1 MLTHRS
7 PRTPLAPVRRRLA
20 PVLVALLAS
29 LSTAPALA
37 QDDAARIL
45 VEQGNHWLSRGDFK
59 RAAEAWNKL
68 LMIDANHVQALH
80 GLGMIEVE
88 SGRPDSAQ
96 TYLAR
101 LQAHHPNAAQTTRL
115 RQAIQVGPRR
125 QVLEQA
131 RQQVQRGQTE
141 QAVANY
147 QAVLGDVPPD
157 GPLALEYYQTLGGS
171 PEGWEEARRGFER
184 LAKASPNDPV
194 IALALAQHLTYR
206 EATRRQGIE
215 QLSKLASRADVGQ
228 AASSSW
234 RKALVWSGSR
244 PTDAPLYQAYLQRF
258 PDDADIRNKLAQ
270 IRRDQ
275 QQQREQAAQA
285 ARKRPADPVRQQ
297 VTDGFAAFDE
307 GNLQQAENLF
317 SAALKA
323 RPNDGDAQGGMGIIR
338 LRQERFSEAKTYLE
352 QASKRGSASRWRA
365 ALNSASYWS
374 LIEQAEASRAQGNL
388 NAAKQQLQ
396 QAIKLD
402 PNTPTAQIALGDTLA
417 ELGEL
422 DQAEAT
428 YRRVTQRQP
437 DNPDA
442 LRGLVG
448 IMAQNNK
455 PDEALALVERLTP
468 AQQEQIGELGRLR
481 AAQALGM
488 AKAASQRGD
497 DAGARVALEDALLN
511 DPNSPWIR
519 LDLARLYMKMGA
531 YRDARGVM
539 DGLLV
544 SNPDFPDAL
553 YASAL
558 LSSEMQDWSAALS
571 TLEQIPMANRT
582 REMAALHQ
590 RSWVH
595 VQAQRARALAQEG
608 YQQEALQLLTQIE
621 PYGQESPELLGTI
634 AMAYTDS
641 GNSAKALSMIR
652 QIMAR
657 TARPDVGMRLQY
669 ASILLSTGQDIEL
682 AGVLRQLQ
690 NAQMSDSQ
698 YQDFDKLRR
707 AYIVRQADALRT
719 SGDLVMAY
727 DTLAPVL
734 ATHPDDPD
742 VVGALARMYADANDY
757 PQALTLYRRL
767 LNNNPT
773 DLDLLVPAASMAT
786 SAKEYNLAES
796 MLKEALTL
804 APHDPKAL
812 TAAGHLYRAQ
822 GKSSK
827 AAEYFSAAV
836 QAEQRQRQQALGL
849 AGLPAAAP
857 ATAAAASNNPFASRQ
872 AGTAAPQAVQQAAV
886 PIPFTAQPVSQVHV
900 PGTPAQNF
908 IPDPAGARRFAPQTP
923 TQAQPQA
930 APAPMY
936 GAPAGLPAQ
945 TAPHSIPAPY
955 PGAAPSAAPR
965 NAPAT
970 RGTPAQR
977 NTLASP
983 AMRSA
988 SLPPADVALSGAPQ
1002 SASTGLYPDYLA
1014 ASNAPQS
1021 PASTALSE
1029 LQAIQQ
1035 ERSPSITVGGT
1046 VRSRSG
1052 ESGLGKLTDLQ
1063 TPIEASLPVGDGRIA
1078 VRATPVMLDAGRVPD
1093 SYDVSS
1099 RFGAGPVAAVDQ
1111 EFGLVGGAGRQDQSG
1126 VGLSVGY
1133 AGNWGEVDVGTT
1145 PLGFRKT
1152 DITGGVK
1159 FRAPLSTNLSLSADL
1174 SRRPVTDSLLSF
1186 AGARDARTGDQWGMV
1201 SATGGRVELGWDDQ
1215 TYGLYGYGAYHA
1227 LRGDNVA
1234 SNTRMEA
1241 GAGMYWRLIDR
1252 PGQELKAG
1260 LNLTGMSFDKNLR
1273 YFTYGH
1279 GGYFSPQTFVS
1290 MSVPVSWAH
1299 RNGRLSYLING
1310 AVGVQHFKEDSA
1322 PYFPTNGSR
1331 QAAAEQA
1338 VTTANAF
1345 GLTGN
1350 TSARYAGQSKT
1361 GLGYN
1366 LNAAME
1372 YQVAP
1377 QLFLG
1382 GQLALD
1388 NARDYNQWLGGVY
1401 LRYMFDPQTKPM
1413 RFPLSPF
1420 RSPYQLQ

>member
-7 PRTPLAPVRRRLA
+7 PRTPLAPVRRRLV
-20 PVLVALLAS
+20 PLMVALLAS
-29 LSTAPALA
+29 LAAPQAQA

-68 LMIDANHVQALH
+68 LTIDPNHVQALH

-88 SGRPDSAQ
+88 TGHPEAAQ
-96 TYLAR
+96 SYLAR
-101 LQAHHPNAAQTTRL
+101 LQAHHPNAAHTARL
-115 RQAIQVGPRR
+115 RQAIQVGPRT

-131 RQQVQRGQTE
+131 RQQVQRGQTQ
-141 QAVANY
+141 QAVESY
-147 QAVLGDVPPD
+147 QTVLGSVPPD
-157 GPLALEYYQTLGGS
+157 GPLALEYYQTLGGT
-171 PEGWEEARRGFER
+171 PDGWEEARKGFER
-184 LAKASPNDPV
+184 LAKASPNDPA

-206 EATRRQGIE
+206 EATRRQGIQ
-215 QLSKLASRADVGQ
+215 QLSKLAARNDVGQ

-234 RKALVWSGSR
+234 RKALVWSGTR

-258 PDDADIRNKLAQ
+258 PDDTDIRNKLAQ
-270 IRRDQ
+270 IKRE
-275 QQQREQAAQA
+275 QQQREQAAQNAQAA
-285 ARKRPADPVRQQ
+285 ARKKSADPVRQQ
-297 VTDGFAAFDE
+297 VTEGFAAFDE

-317 SAALKA
+317 QSALQA
-323 RPNDGDAQGGMGIIR
+323 RANDGDALGGMGIIR
-338 LRQERFSEAKTYLE
+338 LRQERFSEAKNYLE
-352 QASKRGSASRWRA
+352 QASKRGAASRWRA

-388 NAAKQQLQ
+388 NASKQLLQ

-402 PNTPTAQIALGDTLA
+402 ANTPTAQIALGDTLA

-468 AQQEQIGELGRLR
+468 TQQEQIGELGKLR
-481 AAQALGM
+481 AAQAMGL

-519 LDLARLYMKMGA
+519 LDLARLYVKMGA
-531 YRDARGVM
+531 YKDARGVM

-558 LSSEMQDWSAALS
+558 LSAEMQDWPNALT
-571 TLEQIPMANRT
+571 TLDQIPMANRT

-590 RSWVH
+590 RAWVH
-595 VQAQRARALAQEG
+595 AQAQRARALAQEG

-621 PYGQESPELLGTI
+621 PYGQENPELLGTI
-634 AMAYTDS
+634 AMAYTES
-641 GNSAKALSMIR
+641 GNSAKALAMIR

-657 TARPDVGMRLQY
+657 TARPEVGMRLQY
-669 ASILLSTGQDIEL
+669 AAILLSTEQDIEL

-690 NAQMSDSQ
+690 NSQMTDSQ
-698 YQDFDKLRR
+698 YQDFEKLRR

-719 SGDLVMAY
+719 SGDLAMAY

-742 VVGALARMYADANDY
+742 VVGALARMYADADDY

-773 DLDLLVPAASMAT
+773 DLDLLIPAASMAT
-786 SAKEYNLAES
+786 SAKEYALAES

-804 APHDPKAL
+804 APQDPKAL
-812 TAAGHLYRAQ
+812 TTAGHLYRAQ

-849 AGLPAAAP
+849 VGGGIPGPAAGPAP
-857 ATAAAASNNPFASRQ
+857 VASNNPFANRQ
-872 AGTAAPQAVQQAAV
+872 GGRAVATQAQAAAPV
-886 PIPFTAQPVSQVHV
+886 PIPFTAQPVSQVHA
-900 PGTPAQNF
+900 PGTPAQNL
-908 IPDPAGARRFAPQTP
+908 IPDPAGARRFAPQ
-923 TQAQPQA
+923 A
-930 APAPMY
+930 APVQTYAAPV
-936 GAPAGLPAQ
+936 APVPA
-945 TAPHSIPAPY
+945 APQSIPAPY
-955 PGAAPSAAPR
+955 PGGNAR
-965 NAPAT
+965 NAPAN
-970 RGTPAQR
+970 R
-977 NTLASP
+977 NTLAAP
-983 AMRSA
+983 AARA
-988 SLPPADVALSGAPQ
+988 SLPPASVALSGAPQ
-1002 SASTGLYPDYLA
+1002 ASGTGYYPDYLSA
-1014 ASNAPQS
+1014 GNAPQS
-1021 PASTALSE
+1021 AASTALSE

-1035 ERSPSITVGGT
+1035 ERSPSITVGAT
-1046 VRSRSG
+1046 ARVRSG
-1052 ESGLGKLTDLQ
+1052 ESGLGELTDLQ

-1078 VRATPVMLDAGRVPD
+1078 VRATPTILDAGRVPS

-1099 RFGAGPVAAVDQ
+1099 RFGGGPEAALAQ
-1111 EFGLVGGAGRQDQSG
+1111 EYGLVGGAGSQDQSG
-1126 VGLSVGY
+1126 VGLSLAY
-1133 AGNWGEVDVGTT
+1133 SGNWGEVDIGTT

-1152 DITGGVK
+1152 DVTGGVK
-1159 FRAPLSTNLSLSADL
+1159 LRAPLTTNLSLSGDL

-1186 AGARDARTGDQWGMV
+1186 AGARDARTGDQWGLV
-1201 SATGGRVELGWDDQ
+1201 SATGGRLELGWDDQ
-1215 TYGLYGYGAYHA
+1215 TYGLYGYGSYHS
-1227 LRGDNVA
+1227 LQGDNVA
-1234 SNTRMEA
+1234 SNSRIEG

-1260 LNLTGMSFDKNLR
+1260 LNLTGMSYDKNLR

-1290 MSVPVSWAH
+1290 VSVPMSWSH
-1299 RNGRLSYLING
+1299 NTGRLSYLING

-1322 PYFPTNGSR
+1322 PYFPTSGTR
-1331 QAAAEQA
+1331 QAAAQQA
-1338 VTTANAF
+1338 VTTANAM

-1401 LRYMFDPQTKPM
+1401 LRYMFDPQTKPA